1 MQVQGAAS
9 PCPPPLPTLARQPPS
24 GGASPLRHNYLTTV
38 KWLQEKLGLESGR
51 QALLLEHMV
60 KFGAIS
66 SEGTHITTIIMF
78 SWHSGPVAGCLLSLI
93 FFFFFKDGE
102 KKCYL
107 GTEAK

>member
-1 MQVQGAAS
+1 M
-9 PCPPPLPTLARQPPS
+9 
-24 GGASPLRHNYLTTV
+24 
-38 KWLQEKLGLESGR
+38 GLESGR

-93 FFFFFKDGE
+93 FFFLRKG
-102 KKCYL
+102 KKML
-107 GTEAK
+107 FGK

>member
-1 MQVQGAAS
+1 M
-9 PCPPPLPTLARQPPS
+9 
-24 GGASPLRHNYLTTV
+24 
-38 KWLQEKLGLESGR
+38 GLESGR

-93 FFFFFKDGE
+93 FFFFKEGG
-102 KKCYL
+102 KNCYL
-107 GTEAK
+107 GNEAK